1 MYEGMFVLEA
11 TLEGASLDKA
21 TAEINESI
29 TTNGG
34 EVIESQVLGKR
45 RLAYEIGGKQEATY
59 YRIVFSIDPA
69 NVIKITAANKM
80 KEAVLRNM
88 IVKEKR

>member
-1 MYEGMFVLEA
+1 MYEGMFVLEP
-11 TLEGASLDKA
+11 TLEGEGLDKA

-29 TTNGG
+29 TTSGG
-34 EVIESQVLGKR
+34 EIIESQVLGKR

-59 YRIVFSIDPA
+59 YRVAFSIDPV
-69 NVIKITAANKM
+69 NVEKVKAANKM